1 MPRIRTL
8 LLPAALLCAGWTASA
23 HAQVRAPRPHK
34 RIEVV
39 SQGMTPAQVRAVL
52 GEPLRTRREGT
63 LTYLYYANGSAAAGG
78 DDYVVVQDCRVVGAH
93 FANPS
98 RFVARAPADTGTPP
112 AAECHASAADS
123 ASAPPAMAMRADT
136 PRTPAP
142 PTDVNPGGA
151 MPAQQPRLVAEDRP
165 LPQLGAGEWRS
176 KLTLRHPG
184 THLLAVP
191 AASISSPTGFGVD
204 MGEAFV
210 GVAYQERTRFTTS
223 DDATASIGMGF
234 GDRDRLVGLEV
245 SATSYST
252 LRGGGPFE
260 TGGLNFK
267 LHHAFGDVWGVAVG
281 YENAVRW
288 GGSDAGQ
295 SPYATVTRVFRL
307 NDDSSRPFSAIAA
320 TLGAGAGRFRSESDV
335 AADRKTVNPFGAIG
349 IQVIEPLSLT
359 ADWNGQ
365 DLYAAASI
373 APIRRVPLV
382 INAGVADITGSAGDG
397 ARFILSAGL
406 GFRWLPPFF

>member
-8 LLPAALLCAGWTASA
+8 LLPAALLCAGWTPHAQ
-23 HAQVRAPRPHK
+23 AQVRTPRPHK

-63 LTYLYYANGSAAAGG
+63 LTYLYYANGAAAAGG
-78 DDYVVVQDCRVVGAH
+78 DDYVVVQDCRVVGGH

-98 RFVARAPADTGTPP
+98 RFVARAPADAETPP
-112 AAECHASAADS
+112 AAECYASAADS
-123 ASAPPAMAMRADT
+123 AAAPQQVAVRAET

-165 LPQLGAGEWRS
+165 LPQMSSAEWRS
-176 KLTLRHPG
+176 KLTLRRPA
-184 THLLAVP
+184 THLVAVP

-204 MGEAFV
+204 MGEAYV
-210 GVAYQERTRFTTS
+210 GVAYQQRTRFTDL
-223 DDATASIGMGF
+223 DDATASIGVGL
-234 GDRDRLVGLEV
+234 GDRDRYVGLEL

-260 TGGLNFK
+260 TGGLNVK
-267 LHHAFGDVWGVAVG
+267 LHRSFGDIWGVAVG
-281 YENAVRW
+281 YENAVSW
-288 GGSDAGQ
+288 GGSDAGH
-295 SPYATVTRVFRL
+295 SPYASVTRVFRL
-307 NDDSSRPFSAIAA
+307 HDDPTRPFSAIAA
-320 TLGAGAGRFRSESDV
+320 TLGAGGGRFRSEDDV
-335 AADRKTVNPFGAIG
+335 TADRETVNPFGAIG
-349 IQVIEPLSLT
+349 IQVAEPLSLT

-365 DLYAAASI
+365 DLFAAASI
-373 APIRRVPLV
+373 APLRRVPLV

-397 ARFILSAGL
+397 ARFILSAGM